1 MSKVWPIVFFLLS
14 LPTSR
19 HGRFCIH
26 ISLKKRKK
34 QEGCSSLYLSHFIC
48 KAVFPEK
55 AQSFSF
61 SDAQRMTNID
71 YKGNLEG
78 LVMSGLRE
86 KDLKGVTVK
95 TTNLTSNSK
104 IYMLEKTNEINKSP
118 NKYDKG
124 TILQCLMSENMH
136 SI

>member
-1 MSKVWPIVFFLLS
+1 
-14 LPTSR
+14 
-19 HGRFCIH
+19 
-26 ISLKKRKK
+26 
-34 QEGCSSLYLSHFIC
+34 
-48 KAVFPEK
+48 
-55 AQSFSF
+55 
-61 SDAQRMTNID
+61 MTNID

-78 LVMSGLRE
+78 LVMSGLSE

-104 IYMLEKTNEINKSP
+104 IYMLEKTNEINKNP